1 MKKLFLFLFFF
12 IFLNIG
18 DSVAQCAKCRATVEN
33 NVNNGE
39 IGIAS
44 TLNFGIIYLFSAP
57 YLLALV
63 IGLLWYRN
71 SKNRKKKV
79 NIKELL
85 SRNKKS

>member
-1 MKKLFLFLFFF
+1 MRKLLLALFFF
-12 IFLNIG
+12 MFLNVG
-18 DSVAQCAKCRATVEN
+18 DIVAQCAMCRATVEN

-63 IGLLWYRN
+63 VGLLWYRN
-71 SKNRKKKV
+71 SKKQKKKI

-85 SRNKKS
+85 SRKNKS